1 MSDGADASTSGDNL
15 TPRKSFWRSASWTAR
30 SSPTAPAPQ
39 PNPGRPPKRPGRL
52 ALPVRPPLS
61 GWPRQAS
68 DDSGPTP
75 SASGLAHTDA
85 ADLSRV
91 ADHVYLGSDAAARD
105 RNALRRHG
113 ITHVLN
119 CVGAACPDYF
129 RGEGDLV
136 YKTLWLHD
144 SPAEDLSSVLYDAF
158 DFLEDARGGGGGGGG
173 GRALVHCVRG
183 ASRSA
188 AIVVA
193 YLMWRHA
200 IPFDAALRRV
210 KAARAAADPNLGFA
224 AQLLRRQ
231 PRPGAANSPGSAR
244 RVLRLAPHS
253 PCAPLHLVPK
263 TALPSSS
270 SSGASAAELLDSRGA
285 FLVHVPA
292 AVYVWLGAAC
302 EPAMAA
308 AAARAAA
315 QVVRY
320 ERVAGPVVT
329 VREGAEPPDF
339 WSAIAAEP
347 SVPDPSKAGKRRVE
361 LYDLDFEIFHH
372 ALKSPNEEA
381 AESTTPS
388 SSSADSASTFS
399 PASSSSSD
407 WYNSP
412 STPGHS
418 TIQLGPKLPSFRTR
432 TENEKAS
439 TFPSDAADTKTR
451 AQSLAE
457 RRGGITPSLVLLAP
471 PDAEKE
477 QPSPQEFQ
485 HDWCLSPA
493 FIPDV
498 EVDEEEEGDSMCID
512 HQLSLNPSNQL
523 NLDAI
528 EEDIEEEEGSSQ
540 LIHPILFRWPEMD
553 KMEEIHPGVLDSRSV
568 FLMVAPNSRKGVRKP
583 TSKILYIWLGSGSE
597 LSEGD
602 VEKVRDVCS
611 SKTGIDVLDLIG
623 IPPDTPVEIIKEG
636 QEPEQFLNN
645 LFSFHHCIESSY
657 SGKC

>member
-39 PNPGRPPKRPGRL
+39 PNPARPPKRPGRL

-61 GWPRQAS
+61 GWPRPAS

-75 SASGLAHTDA
+75 SASASASASGWRTPTRRTCPAWPTTYAVAPRLPPRTSPPSSTTPSTSSRTPAVA
-85 ADLSRV
+85 AAEGEGARSRPLRPRRV
-91 ADHVYLGSDAAARD
+91 ALRGHRRRLPHVAPRDPLRRRAPPRQGRARRRRPQPRLRRAAA
-105 RNALRRHG
+105 
-113 ITHVLN
+113 
-119 CVGAACPDYF
+119 AAP
-129 RGEGDLV
+129 
-136 YKTLWLHD
+136 
-144 SPAEDLSSVLYDAF
+144 
-158 DFLEDARGGGGGGGG
+158 
-173 GRALVHCVRG
+173 
-183 ASRSA
+183 
-188 AIVVA
+188 
-193 YLMWRHA
+193 
-200 IPFDAALRRV
+200 
-210 KAARAAADPNLGFA
+210 ARAAAA
-224 AQLLRRQ
+224 AA
-231 PRPGAANSPGSAR
+231 AANSPGSAR

-263 TALPSSS
+263 TALPSSSSS

-568 FLMVAPNSRKGVRKP
+568 FLMVAPNSRK
-583 TSKILYIWLGSGSE
+583 
-597 LSEGD
+597 
-602 VEKVRDVCS
+602 EKVRDVCS
-611 SKTGIDVLDLIG
+611 SRTGIDVLDLIG

-645 LFSFHHCIESSY
+645 LFSFRHCIESSY